1 MTEQRPDK
9 PVVVLDV
16 VDPSGALPD
25 YCCHGRATCIACD
38 EWVWLG
44 HKTFEVVSSG
54 EALPICMPC
63 ATKYIPQD
71 GSQQPIGRVEDHLR
85 ADGPHE

>member
-1 MTEQRPDK
+1 VTERKLDK
-9 PVVVLDV
+9 PVVVLDIIE
-16 VDPSGALPD
+16 PGITPD
-25 YCCHGRATCIACD
+25 YCCHGRATCIACN

-44 HKTFEVVSSG
+44 HKTFEVVNSG

-63 ATKYIPQD
+63 AIRNIPPD
-71 GSQQPIGRVEDHLR
+71 TEPIARVEDHLR